1 MEVNFSTH
9 LIVVCDLGTFR
20 LRIRIELIINLS
32 EMDECVKVDPSKA
45 VKENEL
51 QKMSYMEAGFQE
63 ARKSSK
69 GQDADQRIEES

>member
-1 MEVNFSTH
+1 M
-9 LIVVCDLGTFR
+9 VCDLGTFR

-51 QKMSYMEAGFQE
+51 QSYIEAGFQE
-63 ARKSSK
+63 SLISK
-69 GQDADQRIEES
+69 VI